1 MKETRVASRYA
12 RSLIQLARSESKM
25 EEVRSDMLKVDEV
38 VGANRDLE
46 IMLNSPVIKAD
57 KKAKVLDMLFGDMVS
72 SITHRFMQILVN
84 KGREHLIHEIAEE
97 VEKQYLESQG
107 IVKVEVV
114 SSIPLDEA
122 QRTAVMQTLNS
133 LDANKVELEEK
144 VDPELIGGFV
154 ITVGDKQ
161 LDHSVAARLRDFRSQ
176 FQKNHYVP
184 GF

>member
-12 RSLIQLARSESKM
+12 RSLILLARSEGKM
-25 EEVRSDMLKVDEV
+25 EEVRDDMLKVDKV
-38 VGANRDLE
+38 VGDNRDLE
-46 IMLNSPVIKAD
+46 VMLNSPVIKAD
-57 KKAKVLDMLFGDMVS
+57 MKAKVLDKVFGEMVS
-72 SITHRFMQILVN
+72 SITHRFMQIVVN

-114 SSIPLDEA
+114 SSVPLDES
-122 QRTAVMQTLNS
+122 QRGTVMQALES

-176 FQKNHYVP
+176 FQTNDYVP